1 MTRYTRLPS
10 TGTVEPISSLN
21 RTALDKLVRPQ
32 PENDFN
38 PPVRTKIL
46 RTKGA
51 RRGTVLIEVESLLA
65 YLASLPEDQPVRKL
79 TPTQSRAGAAVI
91 ESEGVSRSP
100 KPPRLA
106 PVKDV
111 QAEAI

>member
-1 MTRYTRLPS
+1 MSAQTYPHTSPQIAPMIRYTRLPS

-65 YLASLPEDQPVRKL
+65 YLASLPEDQPVRKAN
-79 TPTQSRAGAAVI
+79 PNPKQSRGCRNKV
-91 ESEGVSRSP
+91 
-100 KPPRLA
+100 
-106 PVKDV
+106 
-111 QAEAI
+111 

>member
-32 PENDFN
+32 PANDFN
-38 PPVRTKIL
+38 PPVCTKIL

-65 YLASLPEDQPVRKL
+65 YLASLPEDQPVRKAN
-79 TPTQSRAGAAVI
+79 PN
-91 ESEGVSRSP
+91 P
-100 KPPRLA
+100 K
-106 PVKDV
+106 
-111 QAEAI
+111 